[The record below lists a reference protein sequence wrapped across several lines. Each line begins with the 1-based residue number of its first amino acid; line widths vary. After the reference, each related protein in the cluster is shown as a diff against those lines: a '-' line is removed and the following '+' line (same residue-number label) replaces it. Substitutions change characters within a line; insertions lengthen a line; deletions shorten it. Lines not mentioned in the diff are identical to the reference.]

1 MFLTIRKWSA
11 LYVLTFLLLFLG
23 FAAILWRGA
32 AINASKLLTLRQ
44 AEGLVLV
51 IDPGHGGEDG
61 GAQAADGTVES
72 EINLAVSHRIRD
84 LAELVGVETVMTRE
98 GNEMLG
104 SGETVRQRKV
114 SDLRSR
120 AEMANGVPGG
130 VLISIHQNSLPED
143 KGVHGA
149 QVFYN
154 NVPGSAELAQSV
166 QDALNITIN
175 DRPKETKAAG
185 SGIYV
190 LQNARCKSVLV
201 ECGFMSNS
209 GETEKLKSEGYQT
222 RIAVTV
228 FAAVM
233 EGLYPGGTE

>member
-1 MFLTIRKWSA
+1 MFLTIRKWSV
-11 LYVLTFLLLFLG
+11 LYILTFLLLFLS

-32 AINASKLLTLRQ
+32 EVNASKTVM
-44 AEGLVLV
+44 AEDDLVLV

-72 EINLAVSHRIRD
+72 EINLAVSRRIGE
-84 LAELVGVETVMTRE
+84 LAELIGVETVLTRE
-98 GNEMLG
+98 GDEMLG

-114 SDLRSR
+114 SDLKNR
-120 AEMANGVPGG
+120 AELASGVPGG

-154 NVPGSAELAQSV
+154 HVEGSAELAQAI
-166 QDALNITIN
+166 QDALNAAVN
-175 DRPKETKAAG
+175 DKPKETKSAG
-185 SGIYV
+185 SGIYL
-190 LQNARCKSVLV
+190 LQNARCRSVLV

-209 GETEKLKSEGYQT
+209 GEAEKLKSDGYQT
-222 RIAVTV
+222 RLAVTI
-228 FAAVM
+228 FASAM
-233 EGLYPGGTE
+233 EGLCENGA